1 MKKSN
6 QKLYEKR
13 ADGYS
18 ALRVYHRKARG
29 KKSPRLLIKC
39 GDCNNKFEIYYG
51 LDGEDL
57 EIAGVFGSVEN
68 WREIL
73 LPLLKKPRKTKY
85 GASTKEL
92 DCFVRATDQQIARE
106 RKSGKIKVFSGDL
119 EADLAD

>member
-1 MKKSN
+1 MKKTN
-6 QKLYEKR
+6 HKLCQKR

-39 GDCNNKFEIYYG
+39 GDCDKKFEIHYG
-51 LDGEDL
+51 PDGEDL
-57 EIAGVFGSVEN
+57 EIASVFGSVGN

-85 GASTKEL
+85 GATSKEL
-92 DCFVRATDQQIARE
+92 DRFVRAANRQIARE
-106 RKSGKIKVFSGDL
+106 RKSGRIKVFSSDL
-119 EADLAD
+119 EADLAG

>member
-1 MKKSN
+1 MKKTN
-6 QKLYEKR
+6 QKLLR
-13 ADGYS
+13 RRPDGYS
-18 ALRVYHRKARG
+18 ALRVYHRRGYG

-39 GDCNNKFEIYYG
+39 GDCDNKFKIYYDR
-51 LDGEDL
+51 DGEDL